1 MSLAP
6 ARWAVLGGLSGLLYA
21 LSIPR
26 ANLFYLAWI
35 ALVPLFLA
43 HLARPTRSQLIA
55 AGWMAGLV
63 AATART
69 YWISETLQL
78 YGNVPLVVAIPTNAL
93 LIVYMA
99 SYSALFM
106 AVCARHDFASPL
118 FAPYAASVWTLL
130 EWMQNWML
138 SGFPWQLLGYSQCA
152 NLPIL
157 QLASIGGVYALSF
170 LLVLFNAAL
179 AQTLHTRN
187 LRRYIL
193 LPSALVLLTI
203 AWGSHRL
210 SALDSTPTESL
221 RVGVVQGNI
230 PQDRKWKVDRL
241 QWTTEHYAELTLSLA
256 ERQPELIIFPET
268 SLPFYFN
275 DPLYSAYQQRIR
287 ALPRTTGVPLLVG
300 SLEGQWGDR
309 TAPTYNRAFM
319 LDTQGE
325 TSGTADKVHLVPF
338 GEFLPFPTFFQYLQ
352 GLTAESGQFT
362 HGQSHRTIAVPG
374 AQAALGVFIC
384 YESIFP
390 EITRELTQ
398 LGAHF
403 LVNATNDAWFG
414 RSAAPYQHFAM
425 SIARAVETGRSVVR
439 AANTGI
445 SGVIEPSGRVR
456 FMTGLFETTTFVEDV
471 PLHTEQTPY
480 VRYGNVLLALCALL
494 FVYGEM
500 ERRRHANAVD

>member
-1 MSLAP
+1 MSLQP
-6 ARWAVLGGLSGLLYA
+6 ARWIGLGGLSGLLYA

-26 ANLFYLAWI
+26 AQLFYLAWI
-35 ALVPLFLA
+35 ALVPLFC
-43 HLARPTRSQLIA
+43 ARLVLPTRSQLIA

-78 YGNVPLVVAIPTNAL
+78 YGNVPLAVAIPTNGL

-99 SYSALFM
+99 GYCALFM
-106 AVCARHDFASPL
+106 AACARQAFASPL
-118 FAPYAASVWTLL
+118 FAPYAAAVWTLL

-152 NLPIL
+152 NLPVL
-157 QLASIGGVYALSF
+157 QLASVGGIYALSF
-170 LLVLFNAAL
+170 VLVLFNAAL
-179 AQTLHTRN
+179 SQALYYRN

-193 LPSALVLLTI
+193 LPSALVLLAI
-203 AWGSHRL
+203 AWGTHRL
-210 SALDSTPTESL
+210 SALDSTAAPSL

-230 PQDRKWKVDRL
+230 SQDRKWKVNRL
-241 QWTTEHYAELTLSLA
+241 EWTTQHYAELTLSLA
-256 ERQPELIIFPET
+256 NRHPDLIIFPET
-268 SLPFYFN
+268 ALPFYFN

-287 ALPRTTGVPLLVG
+287 ALPPATGIPLLVG
-300 SLEGQWGDR
+300 SLEGQFGDR
-309 TAPTYNRAFM
+309 TVPTYNRAFM
-319 LDTQGE
+319 LDTRGE
-325 TSGTADKVHLVPF
+325 TVGTADKVHLVPF
-338 GEFLPFPTFFQYLQ
+338 GEFLPFPTLFQYLE

-362 HGQSHRTIAVPG
+362 PGQSHRTMAIPG
-374 AQAALGVFIC
+374 VQATLGVFVC

-398 LGAHF
+398 LGANF

-414 RSAAPYQHFAM
+414 RSAAPHQHFAM

-471 PLHTEQTPY
+471 PLHAEHTPY
-480 VRYGNVLLALCALL
+480 VRYGDVLIALCALL

-500 ERRRHANAVD
+500 ERRRRANAVD